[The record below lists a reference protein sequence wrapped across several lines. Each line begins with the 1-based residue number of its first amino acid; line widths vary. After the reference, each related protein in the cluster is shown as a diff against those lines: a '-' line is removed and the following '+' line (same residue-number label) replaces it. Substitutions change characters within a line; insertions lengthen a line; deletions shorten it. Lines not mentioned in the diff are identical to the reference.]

1 MSKLTT
7 SLLFCERCIKFDR
20 QANCRAAPKKPE
32 LAHALRAC
40 FDNPVRGLRIFLFV
54 CSAVSV
60 SLGQGS
66 IETTANAAIADADRD
81 HPELRAAWFLRGRIA
96 PEGES
101 AALLR
106 YRAYQ
111 QKLQLRR
118 QQLAASAISP
128 VPHASS
134 TAMWAPLGPA
144 PLASDA
150 TGNGGQ
156 DYHQV
161 SGRATAVAVDD
172 ADSTGNTVYIGGAH
186 GGVWKSTN
194 AGPLSA
200 NATSVVWTPVLDYES
215 TLAVGAIA
223 IQPGNTDATK
233 SVVLVGTGEPNSS
246 ADSYYG
252 LGILRSAD
260 AGQTWSLIGT
270 ADGGAHSFAGM
281 GFSKIAFN
289 STTGKTNVVVAAAAA
304 AETGIT
310 LGLDTTGANRGL
322 YYSTD
327 SGATWSYATVQD
339 PGGKVSPGSATSV
352 VYNNTAGAF
361 FAALRYHGIY
371 TSTDGIN
378 WSRLANQPAGLTA
391 ALCPSA
397 TPTSPACPIYRAEM
411 TVVPGRNEMYTWVV
425 YLSSGVE
432 TDGGIWQS
440 LNGGTSWTQVSDS
453 GITTCGD
460 GTGSGC
466 GVEQGTY
473 NLEIAAVPNG
483 TASTDLYA
491 GTINLYK
498 CTIANPASPSSCSF
512 MNLTHAYGCT
522 PASALAHVH
531 PDQHAL
537 DFIVAGSPAK
547 AVMYFAN
554 DGGVYRALD
563 GYTGLTTGSCSG
575 TNLFDSLNVTLGSM
589 TQFVSFSVHPTDPK
603 TLLGGTQD
611 NGSPATASAGTS
623 TSWLNVLG
631 GDGGYNAISP
641 ATSTDWFAANP
652 DVPPGNLNVNYCG
665 SGINCNNVLFTPV
678 VRSSQVG
685 GDDGSFYFPYMLDPL
700 APTRLII
707 GTCRVWRGG
716 PATSSAG
723 TYTTL
728 SNNFDGGGS
737 AACTGG
743 EVNLV
748 RSLAAG
754 GPTIANGS
762 KVVYAGTEGLG
773 GLGTSTPPGGRVF
786 VTTNAEVTVMA
797 DMTGSINPGEYPVSG
812 IGLDSS
818 DASGQ
823 TAYVTI
829 MGFNV
834 SHVFKTTNAGTN
846 WTDFTSNLPNAPADA
861 VVVDGAAGQVYVGTD
876 VGVFVSSSASASWT
890 EVGPLSSAA
899 ATGYLPNVPVT
910 ALRIFNSGGQK
921 LLRASTYGRG
931 IWEYD
936 LTPPPDYQIT
946 ISNPTV
952 TVFPNQT
959 ATFNGALI
967 ALNGYTGAVSL
978 TCGAGAPTTCT
989 PPSAAVTP
997 APNPGTAFT
1006 LTAAGAVGDYSFNV
1020 HGVGTDPSATTHDAP
1035 VTLHVV
1041 DFGLTAP
1048 SPASVSV
1055 QQGNTSPAVTFQVT
1069 AAGSFSGTVTLSCPG
1084 LGAGLICNFSPAASV
1099 SSFPTAVQL
1108 TITTTSTTPTGT
1120 TTATISAMTTG
1131 APAAKTQ
1138 TLSIT
1143 VTAPVA
1149 DYSLAVS
1156 NSPVTANVNQS
1167 GTFNGTLTA
1176 LNGYSS
1182 PVNLGCGAGAPPTCM
1197 VAPASV
1203 TPTVAGVQFTVTVSS
1218 SVGQSYSF
1226 SINATG
1232 TDAAHV
1238 THATTIVFNSF
1249 TFTLT
1254 NGSGTQ
1260 TVKAG
1265 QTATYNLA
1273 VTPVGSTTFPN
1284 AVSFTCS
1291 GLPAGSTCSNPQ
1303 ISAGANGAQTVSL
1316 SVTTVGTG
1324 GIQIRPVAKRE
1335 DYTPFLLWVS
1345 GIGMV
1350 AGGLARKP
1358 STRKRSTLMISLV
1371 LAMLSTIILPA
1382 CGGGGASSGG
1392 GGSGSSGTVQVSVSP
1407 STAQVALGQ
1416 QMQFTASVTGT
1427 SNVQVT
1433 WQVNGVTGGS
1443 AGPGTIASNGL
1454 YTAPS
1459 AVPNPPTATISAVS
1473 QADVTKS
1480 GSATVT
1486 IVSPTASGT
1495 YTITVTAIEGGL
1507 SQNTTATLVVQ

>member
-1 MSKLTT
+1 MSKVTT
-7 SLLFCERCIKFDR
+7 SLFRERSIAFDH
-20 QANCRAAPKKPE
+20 QANCRAARKKLE
-32 LAHALRAC
+32 LAPALRAC
-40 FDNPVRGLRIFLFV
+40 FDNPVRGLCIFLFV
-54 CSAVSV
+54 CCAVNV

-66 IETTANAAIADADRD
+66 IETTANTAIADADRD
-81 HPELRAAWFLRGRIA
+81 HPGLRAAWFLRGRIA
-96 PEGES
+96 PGGES

-106 YRAYQ
+106 YQAYQ
-111 QKLQLRR
+111 QKLRMRR
-118 QQLAASAISP
+118 QQLAARAISP

-161 SGRATAVAVDD
+161 SGRATAVAVDY

-200 NATSVVWTPVLDYES
+200 SATSVVWTPVLDYES
-215 TLAVGAIA
+215 TLAVGAVA

-233 SVVLVGTGEPNSS
+233 SVILVGTGEPNSS

-252 LGILRSAD
+252 LGILRSTD

-270 ADGGAHSFAGM
+270 ADGNARSFAGM

-289 STTGKTNVVVAAAAA
+289 STSGKTNVVVAAAAA
-304 AETGIT
+304 AETGIS

-327 SGATWSYATVQD
+327 SGVTWSYATLQD
-339 PGGKVSPGSATSV
+339 AGGAKVSPGSATSV
-352 VYNNTAGAF
+352 VYNQTASAF

-378 WSRLANQPAGLTA
+378 WTRLLNQPAGLTT
-391 ALCPSA
+391 ALCPSV
-397 TPTSPACPIYRAEM
+397 TPTSPACPMYRAEM

-440 LNGGTSWTQVSDS
+440 LDGGTTWTQVGDS

-460 GTGSGC
+460 GTGNGC
-466 GVEQGTY
+466 GVEQGSY

-491 GTINLYK
+491 GAINLYK

-512 MNLTHAYGCT
+512 INLTHVYGCT

-575 TNLFDSLNVTLGSM
+575 TNLFDSLNGTLGSM
-589 TQFVSFSVHPTDPK
+589 TQFVSFSEHPTDPK

-611 NGSPATASAGTS
+611 NGSPATASAETS

-665 SGINCNNVLFTPV
+665 SGINCNNGMFTQV
-678 VRSSQVG
+678 VGTSQVG

-723 TYTTL
+723 TYTAL

-737 AACTGG
+737 SACKGG

-754 GPTIANGS
+754 GTTTANGS

-773 GLGTSTPPGGRVF
+773 GLGTSTPAGGRVF
-786 VTTNAEVTVMA
+786 VTTNAEVTMMA
-797 DMTGSINPGEYPVSG
+797 DVTGSINPSEYPVSG

-818 DASGQ
+818 DPSGQ

-829 MGFNV
+829 MGFNG

-846 WTDFTSNLPNAPADA
+846 WTDFTNNLPNAPADA
-861 VVVDGAAGQVYVGTD
+861 VVVDGAAGQVFVGTD
-876 VGVFVSSSASASWT
+876 VGVFASSTTSANWT

-910 ALRIFNSGGQK
+910 ALRIFNSGGKK

-936 LTPPPDYQIT
+936 LLPPPDYQIT

-952 TVFPNQT
+952 TLFPAQT

-967 ALNGYTGAVSL
+967 ALNGYNSAVSL
-978 TCGAGAPTTCT
+978 TCGAGAPTTCA

-1006 LTAAGAVGDYSFNV
+1006 VTAAGAVGDYSFNV
-1020 HGVGTDPSATTHDAP
+1020 HGVGTDASATTHDAP
-1035 VTLHVV
+1035 ITLHVV

-1048 SPASVSV
+1048 SPGSVSV
-1055 QQGNTSPAVTFQVT
+1055 QQGNTSPTVSFQVT

-1084 LGAGLICNFSPAASV
+1084 LGAGLICTFSPSASV
-1099 SSFPTAVQL
+1099 SSFPTTILL

-1120 TTATISAMTTG
+1120 TTATISAMTAG
-1131 APAAKTQ
+1131 ASRTQ

-1167 GTFNGTLTA
+1167 GTFNGTLIA
-1176 LNGYSS
+1176 VNGYGST
-1182 PVNLGCGAGAPPTCM
+1182 VNLGCGAGAPPACM

-1203 TPTVAGVQFTVTVSS
+1203 TPTVAGVQFMVTVSS

-1238 THATTIVFNSF
+1238 THTTTVVFNSF
-1249 TFTLT
+1249 TFTVT

-1260 TVKAG
+1260 TVNAG

-1291 GLPAGSTCSNPQ
+1291 GQPAGSTCSSPQ
-1303 ISAGANGAQTVSL
+1303 IGAGASGVQTVSL

-1335 DYTPFLLWVS
+1335 DYAPFLLWVS
-1345 GIGMV
+1345 AIATV

-1358 STRKRSTLMISLV
+1358 SARKKGSLIISVV
-1371 LAMLSTIILPA
+1371 LLMLSTITLPA
-1382 CGGGGASSGG
+1382 CGGAGAGSGG
-1392 GGSGSSGTVQVSVSP
+1392 GGSGSSGTVQVNVSP
-1407 STAQVALGQ
+1407 STAHVAVGQ
-1416 QMQFTASVTGT
+1416 QMQFTASVTGS

-1459 AVPNPPTATISAVS
+1459 AVPNPPTATISALS

-1495 YTITVTAIEGGL
+1495 YTITVTASEGGL